1 MALTAV
7 LNIWS
12 GYSLLRSAWPMERG
26 LRRLAEGGIR
36 AVGLADYETM
46 AGVERFDRLARSH
59 GLRPWLGVTRLL
71 DTPAGPAEVRLY
83 ALSRQGF
90 SHLCR
95 QMGERRW
102 EAVVDGD
109 LLLAAPAWLLDE
121 ARRGGW
127 LPASVTTA
135 ESVAPGERPQLEGL
149 WVPDWPVRYLD
160 PQDQDAY
167 HLLCQMGGQPQGA
180 GARPT
185 PSVDDLVQAFP
196 GTAQSWW
203 ENPPEGVLPES
214 RLRLPRVSA
223 NPDREARWLRQLSLR
238 GFQWRYGPSAPPEA
252 HRRLDY
258 ELSVVAKLGL
268 AGYFLMVADVVRAAR
283 RMGVRVGPGR
293 GSVGGSLIAYCL
305 GITEI
310 DPLRWG
316 LVFERFLNP
325 QRANLPDIDIDLD
338 WVRRG
343 EVLAY
348 VRRRWQDDRVA
359 QIGTYGTLGPRAAVR
374 EVGRMLGVAPG
385 ELDGRM
391 ARAQLD
397 PTRPLGEQLE
407 ALAEVVGD
415 HPLAERWKKA
425 SLILEGLPHHASVH
439 AAGVVISPEPLV
451 GALPLSRGEGGWV
464 TQMEM
469 ESVER
474 LGWVKLDLLGLR
486 TLAVVEAVERYTGQ
500 RPRLERLDPAD
511 PATLKLLAA
520 GDTESVFQLDGAG
533 VRTLLRAMRPRHL
546 GEVMDVVALW
556 RPGPMEHV
564 GEYLAARERGGT
576 VEADPV
582 AALCRDTY
590 GVLVYQEQLMAVVR
604 ELGGYSWAEADLFR
618 QAVSKKD
625 RARLETATQTLRERL
640 TARGMPVEEA
650 ETVVRRILAF
660 ADYGFNRAHAAAY
673 GLLAYY
679 LAYLKAHYSDAFWAA
694 ELSTLS
700 RSSAQRKALEEAV
713 ASGHRLQLPHVN
725 LSDEGFVPEEG
736 TIRVGLGQIRGV
748 GGEMAR
754 RLVEERRRGGP
765 YQSGEELLRRLGKP
779 GDVQL
784 LRHLEAA
791 GALFGLGAKR
801 SGVAQL
807 QFFDLGAEDE
817 PSEAPDRV
825 HAPSAFG
832 WPWPKAFGPLY
843 VKVSPGED
851 ASAVQEAVVD
861 WARTHPGAESL
872 VLAIGAGR
880 GRMLAVKASVE
891 VAAVQALKALPGV
904 EAVRRRVEWHEWV
917 PTGSVRL

>member
-26 LRRLAEGGIR
+26 LQRLAEAGIR

-46 AGVERFDRLARSH
+46 AGVERFHRLARGL
-59 GLRPWLGVTRLL
+59 GLRTWLGVTRLL

-83 ALSRQGF
+83 ALSPQGF

-95 QMGERRW
+95 QMEERRW
-102 EAVVDGD
+102 EAVVEGD
-109 LLLAAPAWLLDE
+109 LLLAAPAWLLHE

-127 LPASVTTA
+127 LSATVTA
-135 ESVAPGERPQLEGL
+135 VEAVAPGERPKLDGPWL
-149 WVPDWPVRYLD
+149 PDWPVRYLD

-167 HLLCQMGGQPQGA
+167 HLLCQMGGQPHAA

-185 PSVDDLVQAFP
+185 PSLQDLAQAFSGP
-196 GTAQSWW
+196 GQSWW
-203 ENPPEGVLPES
+203 DNPPERVLPES
-214 RLRLPRVSA
+214 RLRLPQVLA
-223 NPDREARWLRQLSLR
+223 TPEREARWLRQLALR
-238 GFQWRYGPSAPPEA
+238 GLRARYGPSPPAEAPS
-252 HRRLDY
+252 RLDY
-258 ELSVVAKLGL
+258 ELSVVGELGL
-268 AGYFLMVADVVRAAR
+268 AGYFLMVADLVRAAR

-305 GITEI
+305 GITEV

-338 WVRRG
+338 WERRG

-348 VRRRWQDDRVA
+348 VRRRWKDDRVA

-374 EVGRMLGVAPG
+374 EVGRMLGVAPA
-385 ELDGRM
+385 ELDRRM

-397 PTRPLGEQLE
+397 PSRPLGEQLE
-407 ALAEVVGD
+407 ALAEVVAD
-415 HPLAERWKKA
+415 HPLAERWQKA

-451 GALPLSRGEGGWV
+451 GALPLYRGEAGWV

-486 TLAVVEAVERYTGQ
+486 TLAVVEAVERYTGE
-500 RPRLERLDPAD
+500 RPRLESLDPAD

-576 VEADPV
+576 AEADPV

-625 RARLETATQTLRERL
+625 RARLEAATQTLQERL
-640 TARGMPVEEA
+640 IARGMPVTEA
-650 ETVVRRILAF
+650 EAVVRRILAF

-679 LAYLKAHYSDAFWAA
+679 LAYLKAHHPDAFWAA

-700 RSSAQRKALEEAV
+700 RSATQRKALEEAV
-713 ASGHRLQLPHVN
+713 ASGHPLRLPHVN
-725 LSDEGFVPEEG
+725 LSEAGFLPEQG
-736 TIRVGLGQIRGV
+736 AIRVGLGQIRGV
-748 GGEMAR
+748 GWEMAR
-754 RLVEERRRGGP
+754 RVVEERRRGGP
-765 YQSGEELLRRLGKP
+765 YRSPEELLRRLGK
-779 GDVQL
+779 GGEFQL
-784 LRHLEAA
+784 LHHLEAA

-801 SGVAQL
+801 TAAAQL
-807 QFFDLGAEDE
+807 QFFDLAADE
-817 PSEAPDRV
+817 EPTQAPERV
-825 HAPSAFG
+825 HAPSALG
-832 WPWPKAFGPLY
+832 WPWPQAFGPLY
-843 VKVSPGED
+843 VKVAPGEE
-851 ASAVQEAVVD
+851 ASVVQEAVVD
-861 WARTHPGAESL
+861 WARKHPGTESL
-872 VLAIGAGR
+872 VLATGGGR
-880 GRMLAVKASVE
+880 GRMLGVKASSE
-891 VAAVQALKALPGV
+891 VSAVQALKAIPGV
-904 EAVRRRVEWHEWV
+904 EAVRRRVAWNEWV
-917 PTGSVRL
+917 QPGQG